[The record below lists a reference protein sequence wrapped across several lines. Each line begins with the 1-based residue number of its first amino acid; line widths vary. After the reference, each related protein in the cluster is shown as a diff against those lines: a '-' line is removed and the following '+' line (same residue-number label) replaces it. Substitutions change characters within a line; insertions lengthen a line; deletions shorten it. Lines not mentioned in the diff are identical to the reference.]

1 MLIKMSLPKESDP
14 QSLVET
20 QDPKEPLGKKK
31 QSQTKP
37 LLNWKVFLMILK
49 GDSWKKPKDA

>member
-31 QSQTKP
+31 TESNQTP
-37 LLNWKVFLMILK
+37 LELEGFFD
-49 GDSWKKPKDA
+49 DS